1 MSPCPVGKLGR
12 HDMRAEGDVLRC
24 RYCPATRAWPKRKR
38 MSPISLAPRDRSQ
51 TWR

>member
-1 MSPCPVGKLGR
+1 MTCPVGPLGR
-12 HDMRAEGDVLRC
+12 HDMRAEGDLLRC

-38 MSPISLAPRDRSQ
+38 MPNISLAPRRVET